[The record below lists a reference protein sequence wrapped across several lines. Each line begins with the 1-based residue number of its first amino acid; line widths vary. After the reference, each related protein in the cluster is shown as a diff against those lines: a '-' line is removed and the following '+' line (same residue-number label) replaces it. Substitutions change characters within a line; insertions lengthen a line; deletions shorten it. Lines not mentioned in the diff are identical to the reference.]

1 MYYVVNELLYFLE
14 ICLVNDR
21 FVNAKQTVKQNVNLK
36 PKVMKYLSLLA
47 LCLAFMSCNFTQSKS
62 ETKKTE
68 PAVISQ
74 AKPATFNIDQVMEV
88 AADKVGQEIKFQG
101 VVNHVCAHSGK
112 RCILKNAEGNLSLRV
127 EATGDLEG
135 FNKEIAGND
144 LLVTGILREKR
155 LATSEID
162 EWETEIKEKHKGE
175 EGGKHC
181 SSEMANIKE
190 MRDWM
195 KANNK
200 DYYAIYYVDGTDY
213 EVVE

>member
-1 MYYVVNELLYFLE
+1 M
-14 ICLVNDR
+14 
-21 FVNAKQTVKQNVNLK
+21 
-36 PKVMKYLSLLA
+36 MKYLSLLA
-47 LCLAFMSCNFTQSKS
+47 LCLAFMSCNFSKS
-62 ETKKTE
+62 DSSKQKTDA
-68 PAVISQ
+68 AVITQ
-74 AKPATFNIDQVMEV
+74 AEVQTLNIEQVMQV
-88 AADKVGQEIKFQG
+88 AADKVGQEVTFQG

-112 RCILKNAEGNLSLRV
+112 RCILKNVEGNLSLRV

-162 EWETEIKEKHKGE
+162 EMESEVKDKHKGE

-181 SSEMANIKE
+181 SSELKNIKE

-200 DYYAIYYVDGTDY
+200 DYYAIYYVDGTNY
-213 EVVE
+213 EIVE

>member
-1 MYYVVNELLYFLE
+1 M
-14 ICLVNDR
+14 
-21 FVNAKQTVKQNVNLK
+21 
-36 PKVMKYLSLLA
+36 MKYLSLLV
-47 LCLAFMSCNFTQSKS
+47 LCLAFMSCNFSKS
-62 ETKKTE
+62 DTNKQKTE
-68 PAVISQ
+68 PATISQ
-74 AKPATFNIDQVMEV
+74 AKSQILNIEQVMQV
-88 AADKVGQEIKFQG
+88 AGDKVGQEIKFKG

-112 RCILKNAEGNLSLRV
+112 RCILKNVEGNLSLRV

-155 LATSEID
+155 LLTSEID
-162 EWETEIKEKHKGE
+162 EMETEEKGKSE

-181 SSEMANIKE
+181 SSEMKNIKE

-200 DYYAIYYVDGTDY
+200 DYYAIYYVDGTSY

>member
-1 MYYVVNELLYFLE
+1 
-14 ICLVNDR
+14 
-21 FVNAKQTVKQNVNLK
+21 
-36 PKVMKYLSLLA
+36 MKYLSLLA
-47 LCLAFMSCNFTQSKS
+47 LCLTFMSCNFSKS
-62 ETKKTE
+62 ESKKQKIE

-74 AKPATFNIDQVMEV
+74 AKLQTMTIYQVMEV
-88 AADKVGQEIKFQG
+88 AADKVGQEIKFKG

-112 RCILKNAEGNLSLRV
+112 RCILKSADGNLSLRV
-127 EATGDLEG
+127 EATGKLEG

-162 EWETEIKEKHKGE
+162 EMETKVKEKHEGE

-181 SSEMANIKE
+181 SSEMANINE

-200 DYYAIYYVDGTDY
+200 DYYAIYYIDGTNY